1 MEDNLPKES
10 ILSHITELRQRL
22 LVSVIALAVTTMA
35 SFAFCQQ
42 LADFLAKPIGG
53 LSVLSAI
60 DVTENISSF
69 MKISLLSGVILAL
82 PIILY
87 EILAFVMP
95 GLNPDE
101 KKWIWMVIPSVTFF
115 FAGGVAFAYFFM
127 LPTALPFLLNFM
139 GITTNPRPN
148 NYFSFITNLMFWVG
162 VSFEIPVVMYVLA
175 RLKIISA
182 KILIKQWRVA
192 ILASAVMAALITPT
206 ADPVNMGL
214 MMLPLFALY
223 LLSIIFAAVARRE
236 RKEKIR
242 KPLSRRGRIIILI
255 AVILLVLALG
265 AVYFYLPDT
274 AQSVIGVVRQ
284 FFMNLWK
291 TVSIWPA
298 KIGQKIYELIH

>member
-1 MEDNLPKES
+1 
-10 ILSHITELRQRL
+10 
-22 LVSVIALAVTTMA
+22 
-35 SFAFCQQ
+35 
-42 LADFLAKPIGG
+42 
-53 LSVLSAI
+53 
-60 DVTENISSF
+60 
-69 MKISLLSGVILAL
+69 
-82 PIILY
+82 
-87 EILAFVMP
+87 
-95 GLNPDE
+95 
-101 KKWIWMVIPSVTFF
+101 MVIPSVTFF

-255 AVILLVLALG
+255 AVILLVLALV

>member
-10 ILSHITELRQRL
+10 ILSHIAELRKRL
-22 LVSVIALAVTTMA
+22 LISVIALAVTTMA

-53 LSVLSAI
+53 LSVLEAI

-101 KKWIWMVIPSVTFF
+101 KKWIWMVIPSVTIFF
-115 FAGGVAFAYFFM
+115 TSGVAFAYFFM
-127 LPTALPFLLNFM
+127 LPTALPFLLSFM
-139 GITTNPRPN
+139 GINTTPRPN
-148 NYFSFITNLMFWVG
+148 NYFSFVTNLMFWVG
-162 VSFEIPVVMYVLA
+162 ISFEIPVVMYILA

-192 ILASAVMAALITPT
+192 ILASAIMAALITPT

-223 LLSIIFAAVARRE
+223 LLSIIFAAFARRE
-236 RKEKIR
+236 RKEKTR
-242 KPLSRRGRIIILI
+242 KRLSKRARIIILI
-255 AVILLVLALG
+255 IIILMAIGLV
-265 AVYFYLPDT
+265 AVYYCLPTT
-274 AQSVIGVVRQ
+274 ARIITDPVAQ

-298 KIGQKIYELIH
+298 KIGQAIYKIMH